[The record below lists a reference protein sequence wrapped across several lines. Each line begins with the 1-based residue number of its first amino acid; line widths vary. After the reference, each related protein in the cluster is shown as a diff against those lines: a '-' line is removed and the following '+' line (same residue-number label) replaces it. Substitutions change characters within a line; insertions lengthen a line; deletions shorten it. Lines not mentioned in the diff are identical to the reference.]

1 MLYYCIAVL
10 CLASIQTG
18 AQFAH
23 FPATGGARKANRV
36 PSRPP
41 PAPAPA
47 PARPS
52 PSAPTRYPVSQVKNE
67 VDYDDYDAPVVRK
80 PIPRN
85 RGRGSVN
92 SRSQSLQKKTPRK
105 PVTRDRPKPVIQTR
119 PSSISSF
126 RSQTSR
132 ETAQPVPAETPRSSF
147 VPEFND
153 QQFEPATPFTQ
164 FLPRIE
170 QGRVEDTTQA
180 HRLSPA
186 VEQQQ
191 VFQPQPPPAGPAV
204 VPRHQTQPRQLGR
217 VEQQQ
222 ARQATVPAQGQ
233 QPVFDSLFSN
243 TVVSPQEGEQ
253 GEGVYFSYTATLG
266 Y

>member
-1 MLYYCIAVL
+1 MGAVARMLYCCIAVL
-10 CLASIQTG
+10 CFASIQTG

-23 FPATGGARKANRV
+23 FPATGGASKASRV

-47 PARPS
+47 RPS
-52 PSAPTRYPVSQVKNE
+52 PSSPTGYPVSQVKNE
-67 VDYDDYDAPVVRK
+67 VDYDDYDAPAVRK

-85 RGRGSVN
+85 RGRGAVN

-105 PVTRDRPKPVIQTR
+105 PVTRDRPKPVIQT
-119 PSSISSF
+119 SISSF

-132 ETAQPVPAETPRSSF
+132 EIAQHVPAETPRSSF

-153 QQFEPATPFTQ
+153 QQFKPATPFTQ
-164 FLPRIE
+164 FQPRIE
-170 QGRVEDTTQA
+170 EQDTQA
-180 HRLSPA
+180 HRLFPA

-191 VFQPQPPPAGPAV
+191 VFQPQPPARPAV
-204 VPRHQTQPRQLGR
+204 VPRQQTQPGQQTQPRQLGR
-217 VEQQQ
+217 VEQQPV
-222 ARQATVPAQGQ
+222 RQATVLAQ

>member
-23 FPATGGARKANRV
+23 FPATGGASKASRV

-41 PAPAPA
+41 P
-47 PARPS
+47 S
-52 PSAPTRYPVSQVKNE
+52 PSSPTRYPVSQVKNE

-126 RSQTSR
+126 ISQTSR

-164 FLPRIE
+164 FQPRIE
-170 QGRVEDTTQA
+170 QSRVEEDKQVFTDTTQA
-180 HRLSPA
+180 HGLSPA
-186 VEQQQ
+186 VKQQQ
-191 VFQPQPPPAGPAV
+191 VFQPQPAV
-204 VPRHQTQPRQLGR
+204 K
-217 VEQQQ
+217 QQQ
-222 ARQATVPAQGQ
+222 VFQPQPA
-233 QPVFDSLFSN
+233 
-243 TVVSPQEGEQ
+243 
-253 GEGVYFSYTATLG
+253 
-266 Y
+266 